1 MTRRVPAVALL
12 LLAGCGTAV
21 PNAPLNPSFPITFAR
36 ADAMLARDA
45 ARPVPL
51 RRPLV
56 IVGGFLDP
64 GFGPRTLARRFRA
77 CTGDPRII
85 GVSIGSDDSWADCRR
100 RVTDAVDAA
109 FPTADPDQTTEVDVI
124 GASLGGLVARYAALP
139 PTAGQRP
146 HRRLRIA
153 RLFTLSSPLRGASLA
168 DAIPLNLHPL
178 QAGMRTGSS
187 VVRATNAPLPTAD
200 LYSVFSYARLHDDQ
214 VGTANAAVPG
224 VIPWWV
230 SAPPWPRPT
239 HHGSF
244 LDRRILAD
252 VAARLRGEE
261 PLSRDPPAPIP
272 PGSR

>member
-1 MTRRVPAVALL
+1 MNRRVPILALVPLL
-12 LLAGCGTAV
+12 LGGCGTAT
-21 PNAPLNPSFPITFAR
+21 PNAPLNPSFPVTFAR
-36 ADAMLARDA
+36 ADAVLARDA
-45 ARPVPL
+45 AHPVPL

-64 GFGPRTLARRFRA
+64 GFGPRTLARRFHEW
-77 CTGDPRII
+77 TGDPRV
-85 GVSIGSDDSWADCRR
+85 VSVAIGSDQSWTDCRR
-100 RVTDAVDAA
+100 RVIDAVDAS
-109 FPTADPDQTTEVDVI
+109 FPTADPNQTTEVDVI

-139 PTAGQRP
+139 PTPGQ
-146 HRRLRIA
+146 RRLRIA

-178 QAGMRTGSS
+178 QAGMRTDSW
-187 VVRATNAPLPTAD
+187 VVRATNAPLPAAD
-200 LYSVFSYARLHDDQ
+200 LYSVFSYVRLHDDQ

-224 VIPWWV
+224 VTPWWV

-252 VAARLRGEE
+252 VAARLRGEP
-261 PLSRDPPAPIP
+261 PLSSDPPAPIP